1 MLSIASSQVRG
12 ARARGAARLGAAR
25 LATAAKH
32 YDIPEAKLPKPR
44 DFGQLNPPPRLML
57 GPGPSNA
64 WPRVYTAMAT
74 PMVGHMDAHFI
85 QLMEEAKELLRYTW
99 QTKNLFTVP
108 VSGTGSAAWEA
119 AHANLTEYGDVTLC
133 AVNGY
138 FGERAVDMSSRYT
151 NNVARIDRPWG
162 EVFTLAEIKEAFA
175 KYKPQ
180 LFWVAHAETSTGA
193 RQPLEGIAELCK
205 EYDCLL
211 VADSVTSIGGVP
223 LFIDDWG
230 IDAAYAGGQKALG
243 IPPGMAPLTFGER
256 ALDKM
261 SRRKEPVKNWY
272 LDMNMIRKYMV
283 SDGSGAPRSYHH
295 TAPISMLYAFREGLK
310 VLSEEGLENSW
321 RRCAK
326 AAAAARGSRAR
337 ARARH
342 PLRCAAAPRSRPATR
357 AVPASAARHRTTA
370 EFFWEGLAE
379 LGMQP
384 HVAHE
389 HRLPTLTTVKIPEG
403 VDGKAVVKHCLDNYN
418 IEIAGGLGALNGVVW
433 RIGFM
438 GFNSKKENV
447 ALLLAAFK
455 SALKEQ
461 GKLK

>member
-1 MLSIASSQVRG
+1 MALRSAFRPRVPAAPVLQHVR
-12 ARARGAARLGAAR
+12 AFSNVSDTLIN
-25 LATAAKH
+25 
-32 YDIPEAKLPKPR
+32 IPKAKLAPPP

-85 QLMEEAKELLRYTW
+85 KLMEEAKDMLRYTW
-99 QTKNLFTVP
+99 QTSNMFTIP

-151 NNVARIDRPWG
+151 NNVVRIDRPWG
-162 EVFTLAEIKEAFA
+162 EVFSLAEIREAFA

-180 LFWVAHAETSTGA
+180 IFWIAHAETSTGA
-193 RQPLEGIAELCK
+193 CQPLEGIAALCK

-211 VADSVTSIGGVP
+211 MADTVTSIGGVP

-230 IDAAYAGGQKALG
+230 VDAAYAGGQKALG

-256 ALDKM
+256 ALEKM
-261 SRRKEPVKNWY
+261 RRRKEPVKNWY
-272 LDMNMIRKYMV
+272 LDMNMIIKYMV
-283 SDGSGAPRSYHH
+283 ADGSGAPRSYHH
-295 TAPISMLYAFREGLK
+295 TAPVSMLYAFREGLK
-310 VLSEEGLENSW
+310 ILNEEGLENSW
-321 RRCAK
+321 K
-326 AAAAARGSRAR
+326 
-337 ARARH
+337 
-342 PLRCAAAPRSRPATR
+342 
-357 AVPASAARHRTTA
+357 RHRETG
-370 EFFWEGLAE
+370 EFFWEGLKE
-379 LGMQP
+379 LGLEP

-389 HRLPTLTTVKIPEG
+389 NRLPTLTTVKIPEG
-403 VDGKAVVKHCLDNYN
+403 VDGKAVVKHCLDHYN
-418 IEIAGGLGALNGVVW
+418 IEIAGGLGALAGVVW

-438 GFNSKKENV
+438 GYNSKKENV
-447 ALLLAAFK
+447 LLLCAAFK
-455 SALKEQ
+455 SALKAQ
-461 GKLK
+461 GKYPLPRAK

>member
-1 MLSIASSQVRG
+1 LIRMALRAANLRVPASCGSS
-12 ARARGAARLGAAR
+12 ARAAALGSLRAFS
-25 LATAAKH
+25 TASPVDPA
-32 YDIPEAKLPKPR
+32 YIPKAELPPPP
-44 DFGQLNPPPRLML
+44 DFGQLSPPPRLML

-64 WPRVYTAMAT
+64 HPRVYTAMAT

-99 QTKNLFTVP
+99 QTKNPFTVP

-162 EVFTLAEIKEAFA
+162 EVFTIDEIKAAFE

-180 LFWVAHAETSTGA
+180 LFWIAHAETSTGA
-193 RQPLEGIAELCK
+193 RQPLEGIADLCK
-205 EYDCLL
+205 QYDCLL
-211 VADSVTSIGGVP
+211 LTDTVTSIGGVP
-223 LFIDDWG
+223 LFIDKWG

-243 IPPGMAPLTFGER
+243 IPPGMAPLTMGER

-272 LDMNMIRKYMV
+272 LDMNMIRKYMLAE
-283 SDGSGAPRSYHH
+283 GNAPRSYHH

-310 VLSEEGLENSW
+310 VLSEETLEQSW
-321 RRCAK
+321 Q
-326 AAAAARGSRAR
+326 
-337 ARARH
+337 
-342 PLRCAAAPRSRPATR
+342 
-357 AVPASAARHRTTA
+357 RHR
-370 EFFWEGLAE
+370 ENGELFWEGLKE
-379 LGMQP
+379 IGLEP
-384 HVAHE
+384 HVDYKY
-389 HRLPTLTTVKIPEG
+389 RLPTLTTVKIPDG
-403 VDGKAVVKHCLDNYN
+403 VDGKQVVNHCLQNYN
-418 IEIAGGLGALNGVVW
+418 IEIAGGLGQLAGKVW

-438 GFNSKKENV
+438 GYNSKKENV
-447 ALLLAAFK
+447 LTLLGAFK
-455 SALKEQ
+455 TALKEQ
-461 GKLK
+461 GKLQ

>member
-1 MLSIASSQVRG
+1 M
-12 ARARGAARLGAAR
+12 RAQLRAPAVSAARRAAPFS
-25 LATAAKH
+25 TAVAKEF
-32 YDIPEAKLPKPR
+32 DIPKATIAKPP
-44 DFGQLNPPPRLML
+44 DYGQLNPPPRLML

-99 QTKNLFTVP
+99 QTKNMFTVP

-162 EVFTLAEIKEAFA
+162 EVFTLDELKEAFA

-180 LFWVAHAETSTGA
+180 LFWIAHAETSTGA
-193 RQPLEGIAELCK
+193 RQPLEGVAELCRQ
-205 EYDCLL
+205 YDCLL
-211 VADSVTSIGGVP
+211 LADTVTSIGGVP

-321 RRCAK
+321 RR
-326 AAAAARGSRAR
+326 
-337 ARARH
+337 
-342 PLRCAAAPRSRPATR
+342 
-357 AVPASAARHRTTA
+357 HRTVG
-370 EFFWEGLAE
+370 EYFWEGLAE
-379 LGMQP
+379 IGLKP
-384 HVAHE
+384 HVAHA

-403 VDGKAVVKHCLDNYN
+403 VDGKKVVKHCLDNYN
-418 IEIAGGLGALNGVVW
+418 IEIAGGLGSLAGVVW

-438 GFNSKKENV
+438 GYNSKKENV
-447 ALLLAAFK
+447 QLLLAAFK
-455 SALKEQ
+455 TALKEQ
-461 GKLK
+461 GKLKM

>member
-1 MLSIASSQVRG
+1 MALINRVHNLRAP
-12 ARARGAARLGAAR
+12 AARGAARFSAKAKEFTIP
-25 LATAAKH
+25 TAP
-32 YDIPEAKLPKPR
+32 IPPPR

-85 QLMEEAKELLRYTW
+85 EKMEEAKELLRYVW

-162 EVFTLAEIKEAFA
+162 EVFTLAELKDAFA

-180 LFWVAHAETSTGA
+180 LFWIAHAETSTGA
-193 RQPLEGIAELCK
+193 CQPMEGIAELCK
-205 EYDCLL
+205 QYDCLL
-211 VADSVTSIGGVP
+211 LADTVTSIGGVP

-283 SDGSGAPRSYHH
+283 ASDGAPRSYHH

-310 VLSEEGLENSW
+310 ILSEEKLENSW
-321 RRCAK
+321 RRY
-326 AAAAARGSRAR
+326 AAPTATAPTATPHHHAPAVSLPA
-337 ARARH
+337 
-342 PLRCAAAPRSRPATR
+342 LRCQRTAATAPRRLSPSLPLSLSLSLAPRGCAAPSWCP
-357 AVPASAARHRTTA
+357 
-370 EFFWEGLAE
+370 
-379 LGMQP
+379 
-384 HVAHE
+384 
-389 HRLPTLTTVKIPEG
+389 
-403 VDGKAVVKHCLDNYN
+403 
-418 IEIAGGLGALNGVVW
+418 
-433 RIGFM
+433 
-438 GFNSKKENV
+438 
-447 ALLLAAFK
+447 
-455 SALKEQ
+455 
-461 GKLK
+461 